1 MLPHF
6 SSFCIQTLKR
16 TNYTDVSN
24 LLFWVS
30 FETTPNRLELLLP
43 FISGRYVFST
53 RSFTEAGDQ
62 FLAFFLLDLSEAFN
76 IPELYFFIAF
86 PGSHIL
92 GLSFHMLVFF
102 FFSFTLLVISSL
114 GLAHSIFHLSYQLLL
129 SINHLYI
136 HLFFKVYTPS
146 TVKTSSFMTLIS
158 FLYLSVST

>member
-1 MLPHF
+1 MPHF

-24 LLFWVS
+24 LFFWVS
-30 FETTPNRLELLLP
+30 FETTPNRLELLP
-43 FISGRYVFST
+43 FMSGRYVFST
-53 RSFTEAGDQ
+53 RSCTEAGDQ

-92 GLSFHMLVFF
+92 GLSFHMIF
-102 FFSFTLLVISSL
+102 FFSFTLLVISSS
-114 GLAHSIFHLSYQLLL
+114 GLAHSIYHLSYQLLL

-136 HLFFKVYTPS
+136 HLFSKVYTPS